1 MRLLIVNGPN
11 LNFLGQREEQIYGNE
26 SFTSY
31 FERMKSSSAA
41 SLEYVQS
48 NIEGEL
54 INILQG
60 SDHDAIVFNAGG
72 YTHTS
77 VAIRDCI
84 EVITVPVVEV
94 HISNIASRESFRHT
108 SLLSPVAEGCI
119 FGFGLQSYDLAVD
132 YCMNYLNKR

>member
-84 EVITVPVVEV
+84 EAITVPVVEV

-108 SLLSPVAEGCI
+108 SLLSQVAEGCI